1 VLSGILYSIY
11 LLISKKVLAHPFFY
25 DVEFASFNNLLRCC
39 MFSATATIFRLFK
52 YGLVCI
58 IYSSG
63 SLPVDGLVIG
73 KFCNQH
79 MRATRVSLSLL
90 SQAVITS
97 ILAWLFW
104 MKNYN

>member
-1 VLSGILYSIY
+1 
-11 LLISKKVLAHPFFY
+11 
-25 DVEFASFNNLLRCC
+25 
-39 MFSATATIFRLFK
+39 MFSATTTIFRLFK

-58 IYSSG
+58 YSSG
-63 SLPVDGLVIG
+63 SLQLMAWLSVS
-73 KFCNQH
+73 FATQH

-90 SQAVITS
+90 SQAVTS